1 MATSGA
7 RKTSKHELWRPQRGG
22 GFLKKT
28 VSTLATVVGV
38 ATLALVGFTLLAS
51 IPDIRRYIKISMM

>member
-1 MATSGA
+1 MSCRAT
-7 RKTSKHELWRPQRGG
+7 QRGG

-28 VSTLATVVGV
+28 VSTLATVVGL
-38 ATLALVGFTLLAS
+38 ATLALVGFTLLTS